1 MLLKFPQVT
10 ENYYNEPYFLY
21 FCRLIG
27 KIMRRKKSDKH
38 YILNRETLDYDVV
51 EQPSVLKRSLGTALI
66 YAASSAALFV
76 LSLFLFTGVFHL
88 KTPKRLLVERESRE
102 WHSKLDLM
110 QRRLE
115 SASAALDDM
124 ERRDNTLY
132 RSVFGM
138 EKIPEDIR
146 RAGYGGVDRY
156 ADLRLTD
163 CTGALTSASELSDM
177 LLKRAYIQSKSF
189 DQVMLV
195 SEKAAE
201 MALCAPTIPPV
212 NYTHVR
218 QASGFGTRVDPILK
232 DSFGRHLGVD
242 LAPKSGKQGEP
253 IYVTGNGVV
262 KEVGYD
268 AGGYGRYILV
278 DHGFGYQTRYAHLR
292 SSMVIEGQEV
302 LRGQQ
307 IAEMGNTG
315 RSTGTHLH
323 YEVIY
328 MGRHVN
334 PVNYYNKDIL
344 PEDYAAIINSSNERP
359 LS

>member
-1 MLLKFPQVT
+1 
-10 ENYYNEPYFLY
+10 
-21 FCRLIG
+21 
-27 KIMRRKKSDKH
+27 MRRKIDRQ

-51 EQPSVLKRSLGTALI
+51 EQPSLIKRSLKAVLL
-66 YAASSAALFV
+66 YAVSSVSLFL
-76 LSLFLFTGVFHL
+76 LSLFLLTDVFHV
-88 KTPKRLLVERESRE
+88 KTPKRMIVERDARE

-115 SASAALDDM
+115 SADMALQDM

-138 EKIPEDIR
+138 EIIPEDIR
-146 RAGYGGVDRY
+146 NAGYGGVDRY
-156 ADLRLTD
+156 ADIRERDYTGELT
-163 CTGALTSASELSDM
+163 ASMMHSEI
-177 LLKRAYIQSKSF
+177 LLKKAYVQSKSF
-189 DQVMLV
+189 DQVALV
-195 SEKAAE
+195 SERAAE

-212 NYTHVR
+212 NYANVR

-232 DSFGRHLGVD
+232 DRYGRHLGVD

-262 KEVGYD
+262 KQVGYD
-268 AGGYGRYILV
+268 AGGYGRYVLV
-278 DHGFGYQTRYAHLR
+278 DHGFGYQTRYAHL
-292 SSMVIEGQEV
+292 SKALVVKGQEV
-302 LRGQQ
+302 KRGQQ

-328 MGRHVN
+328 MKRHVN

-344 PEDYAAIINSSNERP
+344 PEDYAAIIDSSNEKP
-359 LS
+359 MS

>member
-1 MLLKFPQVT
+1 M
-10 ENYYNEPYFLY
+10 
-21 FCRLIG
+21 
-27 KIMRRKKSDKH
+27 RKKVDKQ
-38 YILNRETLDYDVV
+38 YVLNRETLDYDVV
-51 EQPSVLKRSLGTALI
+51 EQPSTVKR
-66 YAASSAALFV
+66 YMKAALLYVVSSVSIFI
-76 LSLFLFTGVFHL
+76 LSLFLITDVFHL
-88 KTPKRLLVERESRE
+88 RTPKRMLVEREAKE

-115 SASAALDDM
+115 SAGMALQDM
-124 ERRDNTLY
+124 ERRDNSLY

-146 RAGYGGVDRY
+146 NAGYGGVDRY
-156 ADLRLTD
+156 ADIRERD
-163 CTGALTSASELSDM
+163 YTGELTSAVTLSDI
-177 LLKRAYIQSKSF
+177 LLKKAYVQSKSF
-189 DQVMLV
+189 DQVLLI
-195 SEKAAE
+195 SERAAE

-232 DSFGRHLGVD
+232 DRYGRHLGVD

-253 IYVTGNGVV
+253 VYVTGNGVV
-262 KEVGYD
+262 KYVGYD
-268 AGGYGRYILV
+268 AGGYGRYVLV
-278 DHGFGYQTRYAHLR
+278 DHGFGYKTRYAHLR
-292 SSMVIEGQEV
+292 KALVVNGQEV
-302 LRGQQ
+302 KRGQQ

-328 MGRHVN
+328 MNRHVN

-344 PEDYAAIINSSNERP
+344 PEDYAAIIDSSNEKP

>member
-1 MLLKFPQVT
+1 M
-10 ENYYNEPYFLY
+10 
-21 FCRLIG
+21 
-27 KIMRRKKSDKH
+27 RKKKIDKQ
-38 YILNRETLDYDVV
+38 YVLNRETLDYDVV
-51 EQPSVLKRSLGTALI
+51 EQPSAFRKSVK
-66 YAASSAALFV
+66 AALLYVFSSVTVFV
-76 LSLFLFTGVFHL
+76 LSLFLITDVFHV
-88 KTPKRLLVERESRE
+88 KTPKRLFVERKTRE
-102 WHSKLDLM
+102 WLSKMDFM

-138 EKIPEDIR
+138 EKISDDIR
-146 RAGYGGVDRY
+146 NAGYGGVDRY
-156 ADLRLTD
+156 ADIRERD
-163 CTGALTSASELSDM
+163 YTGSLTSAAVLSDM

-195 SEKAAE
+195 SDRAAE

-212 NYTHVR
+212 NYAHVR

-262 KEVGYD
+262 AEVGYD

-278 DHGFGYQTRYAHLR
+278 DHGFGYKTRYAHLMR
-292 SSMVIEGQEV
+292 SLVFEGQEV
-302 LRGQQ
+302 QRGQQ

-328 MGRHVN
+328 MGKHVN

-344 PEDYAAIINSSNERP
+344 PEDYAAIINSSNEKP

>member
-1 MLLKFPQVT
+1 
-10 ENYYNEPYFLY
+10 
-21 FCRLIG
+21 
-27 KIMRRKKSDKH
+27 MRRKTDKQ
-38 YILNRETLDYDVV
+38 YVLNRETLDYDVV
-51 EQPSVLKRSLGTALI
+51 KQPSTFQRYLKTVLL
-66 YAASSAALFV
+66 YVFSSISVFV
-76 LSLFLFTGVFHL
+76 LSLYLITDVFEL
-88 KTPKRLLVERESRE
+88 KTPKRLLVERNAKE
-102 WHSKLDLM
+102 WHSKLDLQ

-115 SASAALDDM
+115 SASAALADM
-124 ERRDNTLY
+124 ENRDNSLY

-146 RAGYGGVDRY
+146 NAGYGGVDRY
-156 ADLRLTD
+156 ADIRERD
-163 CTGALTSASELSDM
+163 YTGELTSAVMLSDV
-177 LLKRAYIQSKSF
+177 LLKKAYVQSKSF

-195 SEKAAE
+195 SERAAE

-212 NYTHVR
+212 NYAHVR

-232 DSFGRHLGVD
+232 DRYGRHLGVD

-262 KEVGYD
+262 KAVGYD
-268 AGGYGRYILV
+268 AGGYGRYVLV
-278 DHGFGYQTRYAHLR
+278 DHGFGYETRYAHL
-292 SSMVIEGQEV
+292 SKALVVKGQEV
-302 LRGQQ
+302 KRGQM

-328 MGRHVN
+328 MNRHVN

-344 PEDYAAIINSSNERP
+344 PEDYAAIIDSSNEKP
-359 LS
+359 MS

>member
-1 MLLKFPQVT
+1 
-10 ENYYNEPYFLY
+10 
-21 FCRLIG
+21 
-27 KIMRRKKSDKH
+27 MRRKTDKQ
-38 YILNRETLDYDVV
+38 YVLNRETLDYDVV
-51 EQPSVLKRSLGTALI
+51 KQPSTFQRYLKTVLL
-66 YAASSAALFV
+66 YVFSSISVFV
-76 LSLFLFTGVFHL
+76 LSLYLITDVFEL
-88 KTPKRLLVERESRE
+88 KTPKRLLVERNAKE
-102 WHSKLDLM
+102 WHSKLDLQ

-115 SASAALDDM
+115 SASAALADM
-124 ERRDNTLY
+124 ENRDNSLY

-146 RAGYGGVDRY
+146 NAGYGGVDRY
-156 ADLRLTD
+156 ADIRERD
-163 CTGALTSASELSDM
+163 YTGELTSAVMLSDV
-177 LLKRAYIQSKSF
+177 LLKKAYVQSKSF

-195 SEKAAE
+195 SERAAE

-232 DSFGRHLGVD
+232 DRYGRHLGVD

-262 KEVGYD
+262 KYVGYD

-278 DHGFGYQTRYAHLR
+278 DHGFGYKTRYAHL
-292 SSMVIEGQEV
+292 SKALVVKGQEV
-302 LRGQQ
+302 KRGQL
-307 IAEMGNTG
+307 IGEMGNTG

-328 MGRHVN
+328 MNRHVN

-344 PEDYAAIINSSNERP
+344 PEDYAAIIDSSNEKP
-359 LS
+359 MS

>member
-1 MLLKFPQVT
+1 
-10 ENYYNEPYFLY
+10 
-21 FCRLIG
+21 
-27 KIMRRKKSDKH
+27 MRRKTDKQ
-38 YILNRETLDYDVV
+38 YVLNRETLDYDMVK
-51 EQPSVLKRSLGTALI
+51 QPSTFQRYLKTVLL
-66 YAASSAALFV
+66 YVFSSISVFV
-76 LSLFLFTGVFHL
+76 LSLYLITDVFEL
-88 KTPKRLLVERESRE
+88 KTPKRLLVERDAKE
-102 WHSKLDLM
+102 WHSKLDLQ

-115 SASAALDDM
+115 SASAALADM
-124 ERRDNTLY
+124 ENRDNSLY

-146 RAGYGGVDRY
+146 NAGYGGVDRY
-156 ADLRLTD
+156 ADIRERD
-163 CTGALTSASELSDM
+163 YTGKLTSAVMLSDV
-177 LLKRAYIQSKSF
+177 LLKKAYVQSKSF

-195 SEKAAE
+195 SERAAE

-232 DSFGRHLGVD
+232 DRYGRHLGVD

-262 KEVGYD
+262 KYVGYD

-278 DHGFGYQTRYAHLR
+278 DHGFGYKTRYAHL
-292 SSMVIEGQEV
+292 SKALVVKGQEV
-302 LRGQQ
+302 KRGQL
-307 IAEMGNTG
+307 IGEMGNTG

-328 MGRHVN
+328 MNRHVN

-344 PEDYAAIINSSNERP
+344 PEDYAAIIDSSNEKP
-359 LS
+359 MS

>member
-1 MLLKFPQVT
+1 
-10 ENYYNEPYFLY
+10 
-21 FCRLIG
+21 
-27 KIMRRKKSDKH
+27 MRRKTDKQ
-38 YILNRETLDYDVV
+38 YVLNRETLDYDVV
-51 EQPSVLKRSLGTALI
+51 KQPSTFQRYLKTVLL
-66 YAASSAALFV
+66 YVFSSISVFV
-76 LSLFLFTGVFHL
+76 LSLYLITDVFEL
-88 KTPKRLLVERESRE
+88 KTPKRLLVERDAKE
-102 WHSKLDLM
+102 WHSKLDLQ

-115 SASAALDDM
+115 SASAALADM
-124 ERRDNTLY
+124 ENRDNSLY

-146 RAGYGGVDRY
+146 NAGYGGVDRY
-156 ADLRLTD
+156 ADIRERD
-163 CTGALTSASELSDM
+163 YTGELTSAVMLSDV
-177 LLKRAYIQSKSF
+177 LLKKAYVQSKSF

-195 SEKAAE
+195 SERAAE

-232 DSFGRHLGVD
+232 DRYGRHLGVD

-262 KEVGYD
+262 KYVGYD

-278 DHGFGYQTRYAHLR
+278 DHGFGYKTRYAHL
-292 SSMVIEGQEV
+292 SKALVVKGQEV
-302 LRGQQ
+302 KRGQL
-307 IAEMGNTG
+307 IGEMGNTG

-328 MGRHVN
+328 MNRHVN

-344 PEDYAAIINSSNERP
+344 PEDYAAIIDSSNEKP
-359 LS
+359 MS

>member
-1 MLLKFPQVT
+1 
-10 ENYYNEPYFLY
+10 
-21 FCRLIG
+21 
-27 KIMRRKKSDKH
+27 MRRKTDKQ
-38 YILNRETLDYDVV
+38 YVLNRETLDYDVV
-51 EQPSVLKRSLGTALI
+51 KQPSTFQRYLKTVLL
-66 YAASSAALFV
+66 YVFSSISVFV
-76 LSLFLFTGVFHL
+76 LSLYLITDVFEL
-88 KTPKRLLVERESRE
+88 KTPKRLLVERDAKE
-102 WHSKLDLM
+102 WHSKLDLQ

-115 SASAALDDM
+115 SASAALADM
-124 ERRDNTLY
+124 ENRDNSLY

-146 RAGYGGVDRY
+146 NAGYGGVDRY
-156 ADLRLTD
+156 ADIRERD
-163 CTGALTSASELSDM
+163 YTGKLTSAVMLSDV
-177 LLKRAYIQSKSF
+177 LLKKAYVQSKSF

-195 SEKAAE
+195 SERAAE

-212 NYTHVR
+212 NYAHVR

-232 DSFGRHLGVD
+232 DRYGRHLGVD

-262 KEVGYD
+262 KYVGYD

-278 DHGFGYQTRYAHLR
+278 DHGFGYKTRYAHL
-292 SSMVIEGQEV
+292 SKALVVKGQEV
-302 LRGQQ
+302 KRGQL
-307 IAEMGNTG
+307 IGEMGNTG

-328 MGRHVN
+328 MNRHVN

-344 PEDYAAIINSSNERP
+344 PEDYAAIIDSSNEKP
-359 LS
+359 MS